1 MRARETHLRRRTD
14 PSATLAPNDHSA
26 IIAAMTQVAGKVY
39 LLGAG
44 PGDPELI
51 TARALRRLGEC
62 DLVLYDALVHPELLR
77 HARPDAELVFVGKRA
92 GAPSERQSAI
102 NERLVREARAG
113 RTVARLKGGDP
124 FMFGRGSEEAE
135 HLAAAGIAF
144 EVVPGVTSPLAVCAY
159 AGISLTHR
167 DLSSSVAFLT
177 ATESPEKDETAH
189 DWQKLATATQTLVIF
204 MGMRHLERTMARLVA
219 HGRRADEPAAVFHWA
234 SLPQQRSIVGTIGTI
249 ARLARDAGIGLPAL
263 TVVGEVVRLRE
274 RLRWY
279 DLQPL
284 FGKRVLVTRPRGQE
298 ASFAQRLRDAGA
310 DPLLLPTIRIVAAAD
325 SAPLERAVREVG
337 GYDAVVFTSANGVA
351 HFFEALA
358 ADAGDARRVGRALVV
373 AIGPAT
379 AEALA
384 ARGVRADLVPAE
396 FRGEAA
402 AESLLA
408 ALGDRVRGARVLLPR
423 AEVAREVL
431 PDTLRRAG
439 AIVDVVAAY
448 RTVGALPEDAEQI
461 RALLAAGAIDVVAL
475 TSSSTIEQL
484 VALLG
489 DDAIAQ
495 LAGVTI
501 ASIGP
506 ITTATAEKL
515 GLRVAVTAAEYTTG
529 GLLDALT
536 AHFLAR
542 TA

>member
-1 MRARETHLRRRTD
+1 MTH
-14 PSATLAPNDHSA
+14 A
-26 IIAAMTQVAGKVY
+26 VGKVY

-77 HARPDAELVFVGKRA
+77 HARVGAELVFVGKRA
-92 GAPSERQSAI
+92 GAAGERQSAI

-135 HLAAAGIAF
+135 HLAAARIPF

-189 DWQKLATATQTLVIF
+189 DWKKLATATQTLVIF
-204 MGMRHLERTMARLVA
+204 MGMRHLERTMARLIEN
-219 HGRRADEPAAVFHWA
+219 GRSVDEPAAVFQWA
-234 SLPQQRSIVGTIGTI
+234 SLPRQKSIVGTVGTI
-249 ARLARDAGIGLPAL
+249 ARLAREAGAGLPAL
-263 TVVGEVVRLRE
+263 TVIGEVVQLRE
-274 RLRWY
+274 KLRWY

-298 ASFAQRLRDAGA
+298 VGFAQRLRDAGA
-310 DPLLLPTIRIVAAAD
+310 EPLLLPTIRIAPPEDA
-325 SAPLERAVREVG
+325 APLAQAVKNAAS
-337 GYDAVVFTSANGVA
+337 YDAVVFTSANGVA

-358 ADAGDARRVGRALVV
+358 ADRGDARRLGRALVA

-379 AEALA
+379 ADALA
-384 ARGVRADLVPAE
+384 ARGVLADVVPSE

-402 AESLLA
+402 ATAVIE

-423 AEVAREVL
+423 ATVARDVL
-431 PDTLRRAG
+431 PDALTAAG
-439 AIVDVVAAY
+439 ARVDDVAAY
-448 RTVGALPEDAEQI
+448 RTTGPSDGDAQAIRDALRE
-461 RALLAAGAIDVVAL
+461 RTIDIIAF
-475 TSSSTIEQL
+475 TSSSTVEQL

-489 DDAIAQ
+489 AEA
-495 LAGVTI
+495 LPLLEGVVL

-506 ITTATAEKL
+506 ITTETAEKL
-515 GLRVAVTAAEYTTG
+515 GLRVAVTATEYTSV
-529 GLLDALT
+529 GLLDALSQ
-536 AHFLAR
+536 HFAAR
-542 TA
+542 AEPSAAPAFADRSPA